1 MMAPMPVDPHI
12 AGLLQLIADS
22 GYPPMHEGSPED
34 ARKAFRA
41 MTSDLVTDQTRL
53 PIGSVE
59 ERRVPAG
66 DGEQDARVYR
76 PQGAEGPR
84 PTVLYLHG
92 GGFVIGDLDTHDQ
105 TCRRVARDCDA
116 VVVAVDYRLA
126 PEHPFP
132 AAVEDCV
139 AAARWVADHLDE
151 LGGGDVLGVAGDS
164 AGGNLAA
171 VVAQAMPERV
181 DAQLLLYPATD
192 AVGDHPSREENAEGY
207 FLELATM
214 EWFFAHYAGSAEVAG
229 EPDPRHSPLHADL
242 TGQPPAVVAVAGFDP
257 LRDEG
262 LAYARKLEAAG
273 VPVEVLR
280 FDSMIHGFVDMAFS
294 PGADEAIGAILAR
307 FKDLLHAPPQET
319 TR

>member
-12 AGLLQLIADS
+12 AGLLQVIADS
-22 GYPPMHEGSPED
+22 GYPPMHEGTPED

-41 MTSDLVTDQTRL
+41 MTCDLVTDETRL
-53 PIGSVE
+53 AIGSVE
-59 ERRVPAG
+59 EIRVPSG

-76 PQGAEGPR
+76 PEGEGPW
-84 PTVLYLHG
+84 PTVLYVHG

-105 TCRRVARDCDA
+105 TCRRVARDCEA
-116 VVVAVDYRLA
+116 VVVAIDYRLA

-132 AAVEDCV
+132 AAVEDSV

-151 LGGGDVLGVAGDS
+151 LGGTDVLGVAGDS

-171 VVAQAMPERV
+171 VVAQTLPERV

-192 AVGDHPSREENAEGY
+192 ALGDYPSRQENAEGY

-214 EWFFAHYAGSAEVAG
+214 DWFFEHYAGGTDLEAAG
-229 EPDPRHSPLHADL
+229 VDPRHSPLHAEL
-242 TGQPPAVVAVAGFDP
+242 AGQPPAVVVTAGYDP

-273 VPVEVLR
+273 VQVEELH
-280 FDSMIHGFVDMAFS
+280 FDEMIHGFDDMAFS
-294 PGADEAIGAILAR
+294 PGADQALATTLAR
-307 FKDLLHAPPQET
+307 FAGLLHREGHA
-319 TR
+319 

>member
-1 MMAPMPVDPHI
+1 MPDQPVDPHI
-12 AGLLQLIADS
+12 AGLLQMIADS
-22 GYPPMHEGSPED
+22 GYPPMHEGTPED

-41 MTSDLVTDQTRL
+41 MTSDLVTDETRV
-53 PIGSVE
+53 PVASVE
-59 ERRVPAG
+59 ERRVPSG

-76 PQGAEGPR
+76 PEGEGPF

-105 TCRRVARDCDA
+105 TCRRIAKDCAA

-139 AAARWVADHLDE
+139 AAARWAVDHLGE
-151 LGGGDVLGVAGDS
+151 LGGTDVLGVGGDS

-171 VVAQAMPERV
+171 VVSQTVRGLA
-181 DAQLLLYPATD
+181 AQLLFYPATD
-192 AVGDHPSREENAEGY
+192 ALGDYPSRHENAEGY

-214 EWFFAHYAGSAEVAG
+214 EWFFAAYAGDADLG
-229 EPDPRHSPLHADL
+229 DGPDPRHSPIQGELA
-242 TGQPPAVVAVAGFDP
+242 GQPPAVVAVAGYDP

-262 LAYARKLEAAG
+262 IAYAEALRAAG
-273 VPVEVLR
+273 TEVELLR
-280 FDSMIHGFVDMAFS
+280 FDSLIHGFADMVFS
-294 PGADEAIGAILAR
+294 PGADEAVGTTLAR
-307 FKDLLHAPPQET
+307 FSALLHSDRKDLS
-319 TR
+319 